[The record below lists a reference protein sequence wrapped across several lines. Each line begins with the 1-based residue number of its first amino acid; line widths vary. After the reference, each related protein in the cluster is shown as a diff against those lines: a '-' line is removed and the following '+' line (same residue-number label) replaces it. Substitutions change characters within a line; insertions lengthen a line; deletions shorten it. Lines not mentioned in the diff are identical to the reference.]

1 MNGPAPVYLDYNA
14 TTPVDPAVVAAMGPY
29 WTEQFFN
36 PSSGYAEA
44 RAVREAVE
52 AARTAVAALI
62 GADPEGVVWTSGGT
76 ESDNWAIRGAWA
88 YWSGRRTRVV
98 ISAIEHPAVAETA
111 AALAAEGAEVVR
123 LPVDATGVVRLDA
136 AERLIDERTAVV
148 SVMLANNEIGTIQP
162 VAALARRARA
172 VGAWVHTD
180 AAQAV
185 GKMPV
190 DVDALGVDLLTVAG
204 HKLYAPKGI
213 GALYVRPGV
222 PLGPWVRGGGQEGG
236 RRSGTE
242 PVPLIVGLGAAAR
255 LAQEWLAGP
264 GPARQAALRDRLERR
279 LLEAVEGARV
289 FGREAPRLGNTLAW
303 AAPGWTGAALL
314 AACPGIRAGT
324 GAACHG
330 PAESPS
336 ATLEAMGVPREVAR
350 GLVRLSLG
358 RSTSEDDVDRAAE
371 ALVLAVRRRT

>member
-1 MNGPAPVYLDYNA
+1 MQTPKAVYLDYNA
-14 TTPVDPAVVAAMGPY
+14 TTPVDPAVVAAMAPY

-36 PSSGYAEA
+36 PSSGYPEA
-44 RAVREAVE
+44 GEVRAAVE
-52 AARTAVAALI
+52 AARAAVAALI

-76 ESDNWAIRGAWA
+76 ESDNWALRGAWA
-88 YWSGRRTRVV
+88 YWSGRRPRVV

-111 AALAAEGAEVVR
+111 RDLAAAGAEVVR
-123 LPVDATGVVRLDA
+123 LPVDANGVVRLDA

-162 VAALARRARA
+162 VAAIARQAHA
-172 VGAWVHTD
+172 VGAWMHTD

-222 PLGPWVRGGGQEGG
+222 PLGPWMTGGGQERG

-255 LAQEWLAGP
+255 LAGTWLAGQ
-264 GPARQAALRDRLERR
+264 GPALQAALRDRMEQR
-279 LLEAVEGARV
+279 LLEAVAAIRV
-289 FGREAPRLGNTLAW
+289 FGREAPRLGNTSAW
-303 AAPGWTGAALL
+303 ALPGWTGAALL
-314 AACPGIRAGT
+314 AACPEVRAGT
-324 GAACHG
+324 GSACHG
-330 PAESPS
+330 PTDTGSP
-336 ATLEAMGVPREVAR
+336 TLKAMGVAPEVAR

-358 RSTSEDDVDRAAE
+358 RWTSEEEIERATA
-371 ALVLAVRRRT
+371 ALVAAARTRA